1 MSERVLVAMSGGVDS
16 SAVAGL
22 LHRRGER
29 IVGMT
34 MQLWNQRRLP
44 HLAAESVCGFA
55 AGGRAFR
62 PQARSGVTGALAVG
76 RRLVAGCLERPLGS
90 GLAGPLVVSLLKAA
104 ASRLNP
110 PDSSGLP

>member
-1 MSERVLVAMSGGVDS
+1 MRTLARSVISRNWDPVTVLAAPRKWISM
-16 SAVAGL
+16 
-22 LHRRGER
+22 R
-29 IVGMT
+29 
-34 MQLWNQRRLP
+34 P
-44 HLAAESVCGFA
+44 YCHLAAESVCGFA